1 MVTACI
7 SGYISEEIPNETKVT
22 CKYLHYS
29 INNDVKKKKN
39 LKGKN
44 AINLHPEA
52 ATGKLFTIVINEKL
66 HIFNYIIGY
75 LMLPVNNS
83 QIKKNEKYKE
93 KLLSSTR
100 TGTAFTQRG
109 WRRRRKTRTK

>member
-75 LMLPVNNS
+75 LMVPVNNKLKKMKNT
-83 QIKKNEKYKE
+83 KKNCFHRPGQVQH
-93 KLLSSTR
+93 LH
-100 TGTAFTQRG
+100 RG
-109 WRRRRKTRTK
+109 GGGEGGRPG